1 MDKYKAYLKAQI
13 TELLSNYGE
22 ISTLF
27 GDIPPHYEDP
37 SINDLVR
44 SLQPNILINDRGM
57 PVYRSSTM
65 ELSYKRG
72 LLQQCIPIT
81 VLPIKAEILNDNS
94 TPAVHLDIIPT
105 FYQREDAFTPY
116 LHIYNM
122 PCESLL
128 GYATVLKLTFGT
140 NIDITS
146 LFDTELK
153 TAEARF

>member
-72 LLQQCIPIT
+72 LL
-81 VLPIKAEILNDNS
+81 
-94 TPAVHLDIIPT
+94 
-105 FYQREDAFTPY
+105 
-116 LHIYNM
+116 
-122 PCESLL
+122 
-128 GYATVLKLTFGT
+128 
-140 NIDITS
+140 
-146 LFDTELK
+146 
-153 TAEARF
+153 